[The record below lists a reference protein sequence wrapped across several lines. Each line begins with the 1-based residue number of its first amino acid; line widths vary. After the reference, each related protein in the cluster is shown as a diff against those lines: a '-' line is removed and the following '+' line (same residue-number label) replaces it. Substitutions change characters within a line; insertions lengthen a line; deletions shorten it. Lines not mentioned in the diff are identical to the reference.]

1 MISMNFN
8 TFASLAIFFI
18 IPVFFCFGSEHETMY
33 TIRVWAVF
41 DFYYRTHAGN
51 ITESENLQNS
61 NCPFRFLAWEK
72 SRKRSDIAQ
81 FGRWRDSLSSALY
94 ALYSDLACSFN
105 QWQRALY
112 PNLTDMRR
120 ARGLVRSCQHLSTLK
135 YSQGFVNYFHIFPRS
150 LKAELLLF
158 M

>member
-1 MISMNFN
+1 MNLN
-8 TFASLAIFFI
+8 TYASLAIFFI
-18 IPVFFCFGSEHETMY
+18 IPALFCFVFERETIY
-33 TIRVWAVF
+33 TLQVWAVF
-41 DFYYRTHAGN
+41 DFYYRTQAGN
-51 ITESENLQNS
+51 ITESGNLQS
-61 NCPFRFLAWEK
+61 SDCPFRFLAREK

-94 ALYSDLACSFN
+94 ALYSDLAHSFN

>member
-61 NCPFRFLAWEK
+61 DYPFRFLAREK
-72 SRKRSDIAQ
+72 SRKRSDIAPL
-81 FGRWRDSLSSALY
+81 GRWRDSLSSALY
-94 ALYSDLACSFN
+94 ALYSDRARSFN
-105 QWQRALY
+105 QWERVISELDRKEKSSRTC
-112 PNLTDMRR
+112 P
-120 ARGLVRSCQHLSTLK
+120 LSSLK
-135 YSQGFVNYFHIFPRS
+135 YSEGFVNYFHIFPRS